1 MISRKDIEKLASL
14 ARISLKEEEKDSLPK
29 EIDSILKYVGQIKS
43 VSDSLSKKKE
53 VGLLH
58 NVMRE
63 DVVLNE
69 SGEYTKEL
77 VAEMPKKSGN
87 YLKVKKILP

>member
-1 MISRKDIEKLASL
+1 MISKKDIEKLASL
-14 ARISLKEEEKDSLPK
+14 ARISMKEEEKESLLK

-43 VSDSLSKKKE
+43 VSANLSQKKE
-53 VGLLH
+53 VGFLH

-63 DVVLNE
+63 DVILNN

-77 VAEMPKKSGN
+77 VDEMPKKSGN

>member
-43 VSDSLSKKKE
+43 VSDSLSQKKE